1 MDAIRRRL
9 ALAWGGFVLLWFGIA
24 YVVAG
29 PITFLACYSENLEL
43 EERSLKKS
51 YCDGLS
57 DFLSSGE
64 PSEWSTP
71 LPYLLLLFV
80 LASLG
85 GYGVWQ
91 RSMPAV
97 RRAAWIGVAAL
108 IVHIALVVLLPG

>member
-1 MDAIRRRL
+1 MDPIRRRL
-9 ALAWGGFVLLWFGIA
+9 ALVWGGFVLLWFGVA

-43 EERSLKKS
+43 EDRSPKKS

-71 LPYLLLLFV
+71 LPYLLLLIV

-85 GYGVWQ
+85 GYGVWH
-91 RSMPAV
+91 RSKPSV
-97 RRAAWIGVAAL
+97 RRAAWFGVAAL
-108 IVHIALVVLLPG
+108 IVHIVLVVLLPG